1 MKDLKDLPSQE
12 RPRERLR
19 RLGSRALSNEELL
32 AIIIGSG
39 TGNSGVMSVAC
50 DLLLS
55 FGDLINMG
63 DATVDELSE
72 IDGIG
77 HIKAIQIKACFEL
90 GKRRHSNVDSVN
102 KNEITGGPSEMTRW
116 SVKVENSTDGG
127 MAMDNEQAR
136 NILISLANGINPS
149 NGEYFPPDGPYN
161 NPEVIRALF
170 FAVMAMQ
177 DKNDLAKPK
186 KTYKLT
192 RTRGPLSEKNTI
204 LFQRLKKWRLDK
216 AKQQNLFPYMVL
228 SNNQLYDILELPDI
242 TIESLANV
250 KGFHDDKLE
259 LYGQEV
265 VDIGKYA
272 RMGIDPSE
280 NEEIAADDNEV

>member
-32 AIIIGSG
+32 AVVIGSG
-39 TGNSGVMSVAC
+39 TGNSGVMSVAR
-50 DLLLS
+50 DLLVS
-55 FGDLINMG
+55 FGDLKNMG

-90 GKRRHSNVDSVN
+90 GKRRYSNVDSVN
-102 KNEITGGPSEMTRW
+102 KNENTGGQSEMTHW

-192 RTRGPLSEKNTI
+192 KTRRPLSEKNKI

-265 VDIGKYA
+265 VDIGKYG
-272 RMGIDPSE
+272 RMEINPSE